1 MPHHFTRYAVQRPKL
16 CCLKCDVAGDLE
28 KSAGHTSAI
37 KRRYLPGGLFGGW
50 HDPHGLLAVTMS
62 GRASAG
68 PDEKVKAR
76 VATRI
81 AAAILA
87 QPIRLAPFN
96 ILFPSLDGMV
106 GG

>member
-1 MPHHFTRYAVQRPKL
+1 MVPIRSR
-16 CCLKCDVAGDLE
+16 LKCDVAGDLE
-28 KSAGHTSAI
+28 KSAGHTSVI
-37 KRRYLPGGLFGGW
+37 KRRYLLGGLFGGW

-68 PDEKVKAR
+68 LDEKVNAT

-87 QPIRLAPFN
+87 ETIRLARFN
-96 ILFPSLDGMV
+96 I
-106 GG
+106 

>member
-1 MPHHFTRYAVQRPKL
+1 M
-16 CCLKCDVAGDLE
+16 AGDLE
-28 KSAGHTSAI
+28 KSAGHTSVI
-37 KRRYLPGGLFGGW
+37 TRCYLRGGLFGGW

-68 PDEKVKAR
+68 LDEKVNAT

-96 ILFPSLDGMV
+96 IWFASLDCMIDVRSFGPAE
-106 GG
+106 

>member
-1 MPHHFTRYAVQRPKL
+1 MVPKRCRPKY
-16 CCLKCDVAGDLE
+16 DVAGDVE
-28 KSAGHTSAI
+28 KSAGQTSVI
-37 KRRYLPGGLFGGW
+37 TRCYLPGGLFGGW

-68 PDEKVKAR
+68 PDEKVNAR

-96 ILFPSLDGMV
+96 IWFASLDCMV
-106 GG
+106 EVRLFGTAE